1 LNTGIITPDG
11 LACDWLTKKLYWTDG
26 DTNRIEVATLDGKLR
41 KVLYW
46 EDIDQLRAIALVPME
61 GYDVFIS
68 PVNVSAECSFRLTF
82 RFTLV

>member
-1 LNTGIITPDG
+1 LFIQQVEFLNTGIKTPDG

-46 EDIDQLRAIALVPME
+46 EDIDQPRAIALVPMD
-61 GYDVFIS
+61 GYVSPSNNLYFI
-68 PVNVSAECSFRLTF
+68 ELLCI
-82 RFTLV
+82 